1 MAVDSVIAVPHIAI
15 EVREATP
22 RDLDVIAAMREQ
34 NEREFVGKVDVP
46 MNAIWWVADWGG
58 QIVACAA
65 VAVIAGRKA
74 IITDLYCEPTFTGR
88 KGLARL
94 IRDGMGARAILY
106 VGVPFDRP
114 DLRRVLERRGF
125 VFTAWQGEYRP

>member
-1 MAVDSVIAVPHIAI
+1 MIAVHRRSI

-22 RDLDVIAAMREQ
+22 DDLPVIAAMREA
-34 NEREFVGKVDVP
+34 NERDFIGKVDIP
-46 MNAIWWVADWGG
+46 MDAVWWVADCDG

-65 VAVIAGRKA
+65 VAVIPERKA
-74 IITDLYCEPTFTGR
+74 IITDLYCEPTITGR
-88 KGLARL
+88 KGLACL

-114 DLRRVLERRGF
+114 DLRLALERRGF